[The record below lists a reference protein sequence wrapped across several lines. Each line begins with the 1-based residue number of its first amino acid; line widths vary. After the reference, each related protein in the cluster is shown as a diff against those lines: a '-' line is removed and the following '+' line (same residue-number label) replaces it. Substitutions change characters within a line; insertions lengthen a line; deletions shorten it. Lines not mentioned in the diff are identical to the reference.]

1 MSRILRR
8 PMFRGG
14 GKVSSYGNGIATGLA
29 GGGTIGGGYIQGQKM
44 SDGRYGFADPFPI
57 GSTRSQIEAGRQAIN
72 QMYGIADDFADVGTK
87 KPVQNTGG
95 NILKRNINKLKNLR
109 FGSMAAPATAV
120 GSGLAAL
127 SVGAPIG
134 AGIGQ
139 LADFY
144 AKSTST
150 PEGYRRLKEMGGPK
164 MTFDE
169 TNIDVGQDLDYI
181 AQGNMMGEK
190 PGFFPRGGKAKFYED
205 RGYNPDGTLK
215 QILDDQ
221 TKGGKDPALEAAEN
235 NPNKEIVVN
244 DEGEPTLT
252 KKERLE
258 KAAKE
263 YEDILGAGIK
273 RDSIF
278 DAMVE
283 GGTRLLAGE
292 GYAAALNA
300 ANKELDPIQNIKTAS
315 RKLALEED
323 IAIRKAVAANAAKST
338 DMSRRIQAMVAA
350 GRTPQQI
357 ADMVAGI
364 KPETLGDKVKALG
377 KVDGYAEYIKENQPD
392 VTIVTS
398 KSDTSNLSPG
408 KYYIADK
415 FTMIVIDENGKKV
428 SEETIKNA

>member
-14 GKVSSYGNGIATGLA
+14 GKVSSYGNGIASGLGYA
-29 GGGTIGGGYIQGQKM
+29 GGGRVNLNIGG
-44 SDGRYGFADPFPI
+44 SPFGAPI
-57 GSTRSQIEAGRQAIN
+57 IKVPQA
-72 QMYGIADDFADVGTK
+72 TP
-87 KPVQNTGG
+87 PVTGG
-95 NILKRNINKLKNLR
+95 NILSRNLNKLIPTK
-109 FGSMAAPATAV
+109 
-120 GSGLAAL
+120 SGILNTL
-127 SVGAPIG
+127 SKGAKLPLIG
-134 AGIGQ
+134 AAGTYGAAAGVGTGIGQ

-181 AQGNMMGEK
+181 AQGNMTGEK

-205 RGYNPDGTLK
+205 RGYNPDGTLIK
-215 QILDDQ
+215 TLEDQ
-221 TKGGKDPALEAAEN
+221 LKKDPALETAGN
-235 NPNKEIVVN
+235 NPNKEFNVN
-244 DEGEPTLT
+244 DEGEPILT

-273 RDSIF
+273 KDSIF

-323 IAIRKAVAANAAKST
+323 IAIRKAQAVAASKQTEFTRRAA
-338 DMSRRIQAMVAA
+338 AMRAA
-350 GRTPQQI
+350 GRSDEDI
-357 ADMVAGI
+357 ARMAEGLKPKDKADYISDANNSVTTGLTLWVKDNVPNLKSLVDKKVDPSTLEDGI
-364 KPETLGDKVKALG
+364 HYIPELFTLITIKDKVI
-377 KVDGYAEYIKENQPD
+377 E
-392 VTIVTS
+392 
-398 KSDTSNLSPG
+398 KSERL
-408 KYYIADK
+408 K
-415 FTMIVIDENGKKV
+415 
-428 SEETIKNA
+428 

>member
-29 GGGTIGGGYIQGQKM
+29 GGGRVNLESGGI
-44 SDGRYGFADPFPI
+44 PI
-57 GSTRSQIEAGRQAIN
+57 GQTRSQIDAARQAIN
-72 QMYGIADDFADVGTK
+72 NMYNVPNDAESKLGK
-87 KPVQNTGG
+87 
-95 NILKRNINKLKNLR
+95 NILKKATGLKR
-109 FGSMAAPATAV
+109 FIPTMSGLKGLAGTAV
-120 GSGLAAL
+120 AGTLGA
-127 SVGAPIG
+127 SVAGAG
-134 AGIGQ
+134 VGTGIGQ
-139 LADFY
+139 IADFY

-150 PEGYRRLKEMGGPK
+150 PEGYRRLKEMGGDK

-181 AQGNMMGEK
+181 AQGNMIGEK

-215 QILDDQ
+215 KIIEDQ
-221 TKGGKDPALEAAEN
+221 TKKDPALEAAED
-235 NPNKEIVVN
+235 NPNKEIVV
-244 DEGEPTLT
+244 DEKGEPKLS

-263 YEDILGAGIK
+263 YESILGAGIK

-283 GGTRLLAGE
+283 GGTRLYEGE
-292 GYAAALNA
+292 GAGAAIRA
-300 ANKELDPIQNIKTAS
+300 ANKALDPIQNIKTAS

-350 GRTPQQI
+350 GRTPEQI

-364 KPETLGDKVKALG
+364 RPETLGDKVKALG

-398 KSDTSNLSPG
+398 KSDTSNLPAG

-415 FTMIVIDENGKKV
+415 FTMIVIDENGNKV

>member
-14 GKVSSYGNGIATGLA
+14 GKVSSYGNGIASGLA
-29 GGGTIGGGYIQGQKM
+29 DGGRVNLRVGGNPLSNRALVNLGG
-44 SDGRYGFADPFPI
+44 
-57 GSTRSQIEAGRQAIN
+57 AGGAPTQSV
-72 QMYGIADDFADVGTK
+72 M
-87 KPVQNTGG
+87 NTGG
-95 NILKRNINKLKNLR
+95 NILSRNLNKLIPTK
-109 FGSMAAPATAV
+109 
-120 GSGLAAL
+120 SGILNTL
-127 SVGAPIG
+127 SKGAKLPLIG
-134 AGIGQ
+134 AAGTYGAAAGVGTGIGQ

-190 PGFFPRGGKAKFYED
+190 PGFFPRGGKAKFYKD
-205 RGYNPDGTLK
+205 RGYNPDGTLIK
-215 QILDDQ
+215 TLEDQ
-221 TKGGKDPALEAAEN
+221 LKKDPALEAAGN
-235 NPNKEIVVN
+235 NPNKEFNVN

-273 RDSIF
+273 KDSIF

-292 GYAAALNA
+292 GYASALNA

-323 IAIRKAVAANAAKST
+323 IAIRKARAVAASKQTEFTRRAA
-338 DMSRRIQAMVAA
+338 AMRAA
-350 GRTPQQI
+350 GRSDEDI
-357 ADMVAGI
+357 ARMAEGL
-364 KPETLGDKVKALG
+364 KPKDKA
-377 KVDGYAEYIKENQPD
+377 D
-392 VTIVTS
+392 
-398 KSDTSNLSPG
+398 
-408 KYYIADK
+408 YIADAK
-415 FTMIVIDENGKKV
+415 GSATTGLTLWVKDNVPNLKSLVDKKV
-428 SEETIKNA
+428 DPSTLEDGIHYIPELFTLITIKDKVIEKSERLK